1 MKKYIATGF
10 LTLVVLVS
18 VGFAAPASAQTTD
31 AAAQIQTLL
40 AQIKALQAQIAQLQG
55 QAASNSSCIN
65 LSFSLYADQTD
76 RDTNGE
82 VTKLQQFLAQDSSI
96 YPSGLV
102 TGYFG
107 PLTEAAVQRWQARN
121 GVVSSGS
128 PETTGYGF
136 VGPKT
141 REAMSCGG
149 STIYQPQTN
158 TKPAV
163 TQTSSNLTSNTLNII
178 SPRDTTVSVG
188 GEVTIVYTIGSNI
201 VAGDPAIV
209 ERTIIKANPSGR
221 TTDVVNSTYIP
232 VSQSGGTHS
241 FEWVPNEPGEYQVK
255 LTINHNNRS
264 YTERS
269 GVITAVGDTIS
280 ESDLLTPTLSVSVS
294 PTSITAG
301 QSALLKWNST
311 NANRCGL
318 QYGSSEESISVDGTK
333 TVTPSQTTTYFVWC
347 TNDPGT
353 GKDGPATRKNV
364 TLDVSAP
371 VSATPSISFSASPT
385 SVGAV
390 QNSKLSWST
399 SNANRCVLQYGSNEE
414 NVAVDGSKT
423 VSPSSATSYR
433 LWCVND
439 PGTGKDGPSAE
450 KTVSVAVA
458 TPSCSLTTNKSSYQL
473 GESITVS
480 WTSQNATY
488 TTFQQD
494 TSGKDNIFR
503 PYGEKMDIS
512 GSYTTTANVSG
523 NPSVAMSV
531 YNYYN
536 NSSCNITIP
545 VN

>member
-10 LTLVVLVS
+10 LTLAVLVS
-18 VGFAAPASAQTTD
+18 IGFATPTFAQTTD
-31 AAAQIQTLL
+31 AAAQIQALL
-40 AQIKALQAQIAQLQG
+40 AQLKALQAQIAQLQG
-55 QAASNSSCIN
+55 QPASTNAC
-65 LSFSLYADQTD
+65 LSLSYNLYADQVD
-76 RDTNGE
+76 ARTNGE

-96 YPSGLV
+96 YPAGLV

-107 PLTEAAVQRWQARN
+107 PMTETAVQRWQARN

-128 PETTGYGF
+128 PDTTGYGY

-141 REAMSCGG
+141 RAAMSCSN
-149 STIYQPQTN
+149 STVYQPQTNTN

-163 TQTSSNLTSNTLNII
+163 TQTSSNLTSNTLNIV

-269 GVITAVGDTIS
+269 GVITAVGNTIS

-301 QSALLKWNST
+301 QSALLKWDST

-353 GKDGPATRKNV
+353 GT
-364 TLDVSAP
+364 
-371 VSATPSISFSASPT
+371 I
-385 SVGAV
+385 
-390 QNSKLSWST
+390 
-399 SNANRCVLQYGSNEE
+399 NRE
-414 NVAVDGSKT
+414 N
-423 VSPSSATSYR
+423 
-433 LWCVND
+433 
-439 PGTGKDGPSAE
+439 
-450 KTVSVAVA
+450 
-458 TPSCSLTTNKSSYQL
+458 
-473 GESITVS
+473 
-480 WTSQNATY
+480 
-488 TTFQQD
+488 
-494 TSGKDNIFR
+494 
-503 PYGEKMDIS
+503 
-512 GSYTTTANVSG
+512 
-523 NPSVAMSV
+523 
-531 YNYYN
+531 
-536 NSSCNITIP
+536 
-545 VN
+545 